1 MLTRFHLL
9 LLIGLAIGIAACN
22 EAHPS
27 PVFLPTSTP
36 LPATPTS
43 SPSLSTSPAT
53 AETATV
59 VPTTADVSQITD
71 TPDSSQVT
79 DTPDG
84 SRVTPTVPRAFPPTI
99 GLEQW
104 LTGFEDP
111 VYLTYAS
118 EASPWDSRLIVVER
132 PGRILVIEN
141 GQVQPL
147 PLLDI
152 VDRVG
157 SQSSEQGLL
166 SVAFPPD
173 FDASQVFYVNYTD
186 NRGNTVVARYQLLD
200 TNPPQGDPASEHKLL
215 EISQPAGNHNGGQLQ
230 FGPDGYLYIGT
241 GDGGRAGDPWGNA
254 QNPQE
259 LLGKMLRIEV
269 GASDTYRMP
278 GDNPFLV
285 WPDTRSEIW
294 ALGLRNPWRFSFDRA
309 TGDLYIADV
318 GQNTFEEVNFQP
330 GRSTGGENYGW
341 NTMEGSHCF
350 FPAQD
355 CDATGLILP
364 VAEYDHNLG
373 CSVTGGYVYRGTR
386 YPELTGVYFFGD
398 FCSGRI
404 WGLQRTASG
413 EWDLALLLKSDAT
426 ISSFGQDASGELYVL
441 DYGDG
446 TVYHL
451 NAQP

>member
-1 MLTRFHLL
+1 
-9 LLIGLAIGIAACN
+9 
-22 EAHPS
+22 
-27 PVFLPTSTP
+27 
-36 LPATPTS
+36 
-43 SPSLSTSPAT
+43 
-53 AETATV
+53 
-59 VPTTADVSQITD
+59 
-71 TPDSSQVT
+71 
-79 DTPDG
+79 
-84 SRVTPTVPRAFPPTI
+84 
-99 GLEQW
+99 
-104 LTGFEDP
+104 
-111 VYLTYAS
+111 
-118 EASPWDSRLIVVER
+118 
-132 PGRILVIEN
+132 VIEN

-355 CDATGLILP
+355 CDSKGLILP
-364 VAEYDHNLG
+364 VAEYDHKLG

-451 NAQP
+451 NAEP